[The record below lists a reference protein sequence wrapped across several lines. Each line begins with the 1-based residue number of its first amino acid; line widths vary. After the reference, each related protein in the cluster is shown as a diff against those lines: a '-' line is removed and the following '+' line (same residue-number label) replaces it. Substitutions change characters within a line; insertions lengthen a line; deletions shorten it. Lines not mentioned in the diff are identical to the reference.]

1 MIDKF
6 WTKWQLWPKN
16 VITQIL
22 QCLYNFIS
30 TLDGGHDVH
39 QVSDEAKANVPE
51 HIRQAAR
58 EMNRKA
64 YKERLREI
72 KMSEFDANLY
82 EEYAGPVRRQV
93 TALKN
98 IINGLQAKAKER
110 QWWVSC

>member
-1 MIDKF
+1 MR
-6 WTKWQLWPKN
+6 PKN
-16 VITQIL
+16 VITQIF
-22 QCLYNFIS
+22 QSLYNYIS

-58 EMNRKA
+58 GMNRKA

-82 EEYAGPVRRQV
+82 QEYAAPVRRQV

-98 IINGLQAKAKER
+98 IISGLQAKAKGKKFAFEIG
-110 QWWVSC
+110 